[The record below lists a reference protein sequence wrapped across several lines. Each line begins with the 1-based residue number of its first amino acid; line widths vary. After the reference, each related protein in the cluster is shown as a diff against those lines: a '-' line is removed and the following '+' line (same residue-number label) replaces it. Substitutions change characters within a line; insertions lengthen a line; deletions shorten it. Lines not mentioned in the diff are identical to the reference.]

1 MNVTRIP
8 RFVSSAALAVIALAT
23 PPARAQQPAAPAQ
36 AAPAQPPAPR
46 VARIVA
52 EPATL
57 TLIAGQA
64 VPFSLTAYDSAGN
77 VIQNPPLR
85 TSGARNALR
94 YANGQLTGLQAGK
107 YEVVVTSVGGTNP
120 ARLTIPITVQWPPIA
135 QVEILPEPG
144 RLYAGVTLAH
154 RTRAVHADQSE
165 RKGAAITWRSSNAAV
180 ATVDRF
186 GNVTARRPGTVT
198 ISAEAEGVTSS
209 LQHTVVAN
217 PVANLTIDIEENSVR
232 TGDVVHLKATA
243 KRATGAAVG
252 DVPITWSYT
261 YAPDDTIAAPG
272 ATGVIDRGLFAA
284 EVPGRYTLLATAGVT
299 SARKVLDVRPR
310 DVRKRI
316 SVTGRGSINHVHTSD
331 LWPWTGKDGRDYALV
346 GTWGGDGWAYV
357 FDITNLGA
365 IVKTDSIKVDARV
378 INDVTVSPDGRYGA
392 LSREGASNR
401 VNGVVILDLANPAHP
416 KVAATFDQNLTGG
429 VHNMFATN
437 DHLFALSNGDKYVI
451 IDMKDISKPRFVS
464 EYDHPDSRVHDVWVH
479 DGVAY
484 SSEWGTGVVAVDVGN
499 GKWGGTLEKPK
510 LIATYPTTS
519 GATHEIFPYVQK
531 STGKVYL
538 FLGDEI
544 MSRQG
549 RVWEGTNYMPDLFG
563 DKPKAGGVP
572 QTSAGYTHIIDFT
585 DPKKPLNIAKY
596 HQEEFG
602 SHDIIV
608 EDDVMYQA
616 YYDGGLR
623 IVDVSGEL
631 VGNLAEQRREI
642 AVYKP
647 FDPQGYTANASFV
660 MNAMPWKGHILFT
673 DFNSGLWSA
682 KLEPRTQ
689 PLP

>member
-8 RFVSSAALAVIALAT
+8 RFVSLAALGTAIAVSASAALA
-23 PPARAQQPAAPAQ
+23 QQPAEPT
-36 AAPAQPPAPR
+36 PPR

-52 EPATL
+52 EPASL
-57 TLIAGQA
+57 TLVAGQSA
-64 VPFSLTAYDSAGN
+64 PLKITAYDSAGN
-77 VIQNPPLR
+77 VIESPMLR
-85 TSGARNALR
+85 SSGPRRVLR

-107 YEVVVTSVGGTNP
+107 YEIVLTSVGGTNP

-144 RLYAGVTLAH
+144 RLYTGVTLAH
-154 RTRAVHADQSE
+154 RARAVHADQTE
-165 RKGAAITWRSSNAAV
+165 RKDVTITWRSSNESI

-186 GNVTARRPGTVT
+186 GNVTARRPGAVT
-198 ISAEAEGVTSS
+198 ITAEAEGVSS
-209 LQHTVVAN
+209 QVRHTVAAN
-217 PVANLTIDIEENSVR
+217 PVANLTIDIAENTVR
-232 TGDVVHLKATA
+232 TGDVLHLKATA
-243 KRATGAAVG
+243 KRANGATIP

-261 YAPDDTIAAPG
+261 YVPDDTIAAPG
-272 ATGVIDRGLFAA
+272 ATGVIDRGLFTA
-284 EVPGRYTLLATAGVT
+284 EVPGRYTLLATAGPQT
-299 SARKVLDVRPR
+299 ARKVIDVETR
-310 DVRKRI
+310 DVRRRI
-316 SVTGRGSINHVHTSD
+316 SVTGRGSITNVHTSD

-346 GTWGGDGWAYV
+346 GTWGGDGWAYI
-357 FDITNLGA
+357 FDISNLGA

-416 KVAATFDQNLTGG
+416 KVAATFDQELTGG

-451 IDMKDISKPRFVS
+451 IDMKDIYQPKFAG
-464 EYDHPDSRVHDVWVH
+464 EYDHPNSRIHDVWVH
-479 DGVAY
+479 NGIAY

-499 GKWGGTLEKPK
+499 GKWGGTVEKPVF
-510 LIATYPTTS
+510 IASYPTTS

-544 MSRQG
+544 MSREG
-549 RVWEGTNYMPDLFG
+549 KVWEGTNYMADLFG
-563 DKPKAGGVP
+563 DTPKRGGVP

-585 DPKKPLNIAKY
+585 DPKNPKNIAKY

-623 IVDVSGEL
+623 VVDVSGEL

-647 FDPQGYTANASFV
+647 YDPQGFTANASFV

-682 KLEPRTQ
+682 KLEPKRDVV
-689 PLP
+689 P

>member
-1 MNVTRIP
+1 MNVTRIAQ
-8 RFVSSAALAVIALAT
+8 FVSTATVGVVLAT
-23 PPARAQQPAAPAQ
+23 ALPASALRAQQQ
-36 AAPAQPPAPR
+36 TQPAPTP

-52 EPATL
+52 EPASL
-57 TLIAGQA
+57 TLVAGQG
-64 VPFSLTAYDSAGN
+64 VPLKITAYDSAGN
-77 VIQNPPLR
+77 VIQNPMLR
-85 TSGARNALR
+85 SSGPRGVLR
-94 YANGQLTGLQAGK
+94 FSNGQLTGLKAGK
-107 YEVVVTSVGGTNP
+107 YEIVMTSVGGTKP
-120 ARLTIPITVQWPPIA
+120 AQLTIPITVQWPPIA

-154 RTRAVHADQSE
+154 RGRAVHADQTE
-165 RKGAAITWRSSNAAV
+165 RKGVVITWRSSNDAI

-186 GNVTARRPGTVT
+186 GNVTGRRPGAVT
-198 ISAEAEGVTSS
+198 ITADAEGVTS
-209 LQHTVVAN
+209 QIRHTVAAN
-217 PVANLTIDIEENSVR
+217 PAAALTIDVEENSVR
-232 TGDVVHLKATA
+232 TGDVLHLRATA
-243 KRATGAAVG
+243 KRSGGAAIT
-252 DVPITWSYT
+252 DMPITWSYT

-284 EVPGRYTLLATAGVT
+284 EVPGRYTLLATAGAL
-299 SARKVLDVRPR
+299 SARKVIDVRPR
-310 DVRKRI
+310 DVRRRI

-357 FDITNLGA
+357 FDISNLGA
-365 IVKTDSIKVDARV
+365 IAKTDSIKVDARV

-401 VNGVVILDLANPAHP
+401 VNGVVILDLANPGHP
-416 KVAATFDQNLTGG
+416 KIAATFDQELTGG

-451 IDMKDISKPRFVS
+451 IDMKDIYKPRYVS
-464 EYDHPDSRVHDVWVH
+464 EYNHPDSRVHDVWVN
-479 DGVAY
+479 DGIAY

-499 GKWGGTLEKPK
+499 GKWGGTIEKPK

-544 MSRQG
+544 MSREG
-549 RVWEGTNYMPDLFG
+549 RVWEGTNYMGDLFG
-563 DKPKAGGVP
+563 DKPKRGGVP

-585 DPKKPLNIAKY
+585 DPTNPKNIAKY

-602 SHDIIV
+602 SHDIV
-608 EDDVMYQA
+608 VQDDVMYQA

-647 FDPQGYTANASFV
+647 YDPEGFTANASFV

-682 KLEPRTQ
+682 KLEPKREVV
-689 PLP
+689 P

>member
-8 RFVSSAALAVIALAT
+8 RFVSITAFGIVAMSAPRAQ
-23 PPARAQQPAAPAQ
+23 AQQPAAPTQ
-36 AAPAQPPAPR
+36 AAPARPPTPR
-46 VARIVA
+46 VVRIVA
-52 EPATL
+52 EPANP

-64 VPFSLTAYDSAGN
+64 IAFKLTAYDSAGS
-77 VIQNPPLR
+77 VIENPPLR
-85 TSGARNALR
+85 SSGPRGVLR
-94 YANGQLTGLQAGK
+94 YANGQLTGMQAGK
-107 YEVVVTSVGGTNP
+107 YEVVVTAVGGTNP
-120 ARLTIPITVQWPPIA
+120 ARLTIPVTVQWPPIA
-135 QVEILPEPG
+135 QVEILPEAG

-154 RTRAVHADQSE
+154 RARAVHADQSE
-165 RKGAAITWRSSNAAV
+165 RKNVAVTWRSSNEAV
-180 ATVDRF
+180 AMVDRF
-186 GNVTARRPGTVT
+186 GNVTARRPGAVT
-198 ISAEAEGVTSS
+198 ITVEAEGASS
-209 LQHTVVAN
+209 SIRHTVVAN
-217 PVANLTIDIEENSVR
+217 PVTSLTIDIADNSVR
-232 TGDVVHLKATA
+232 TGDVIHLKATA
-243 KRATGAAVG
+243 KRAGGAAVA

-261 YAPDDTIAAPG
+261 YLPDDTIAAPG

-284 EVPGRYTLLATAGVT
+284 EVPGRYTLLASAGPSV
-299 SARKVLDVRPR
+299 ARKVLDVRPR

-357 FDITNLGA
+357 FDISNLGA

-416 KVAATFDQNLTGG
+416 KVAATFDQELTGG

-437 DHLFALSNGDKYVI
+437 DYLFALSNGDKYVI
-451 IDMKDISKPRFVS
+451 IDMKDIYKPTYKS
-464 EYDHPDSRVHDVWVH
+464 EYNHPDSRVHDVWVNN
-479 DGVAY
+479 GIAY

-499 GKWGGTLEKPK
+499 GKWGGTIEKPK

-544 MSRQG
+544 MSREG

-585 DPKKPLNIAKY
+585 DPKNPKNIAKY

-647 FDPQGYTANASFV
+647 YDPQGYTANASFV

-682 KLEPRTQ
+682 KLEPKTQ
-689 PLP
+689 PIP

>member
-1 MNVTRIP
+1 
-8 RFVSSAALAVIALAT
+8 
-23 PPARAQQPAAPAQ
+23 
-36 AAPAQPPAPR
+36 
-46 VARIVA
+46 
-52 EPATL
+52 
-57 TLIAGQA
+57 AGQS
-64 VPFSLTAYDSAGN
+64 VPLKITAYDAAGN
-77 VIQNPPLR
+77 VIANPPLR
-85 TSGARNALR
+85 SSGPRRVLR
-94 YANGQLTGLQAGK
+94 YSNGQLTGLQAGK
-107 YEVVVTSVGGTNP
+107 YEIVLTSVGGTDP
-120 ARLTIPITVQWPPIA
+120 ARLTIPITVQWPPIT

-144 RLYAGVTLAH
+144 RLYTGVTLAH
-154 RTRAVHADQSE
+154 RARAVHGDQTE
-165 RKGAAITWRSSNAAV
+165 RKDVAITWRSSNESI

-186 GNVTARRPGTVT
+186 GNVTARRPGAVT
-198 ISAEAEGVTSS
+198 ITALAEGVSS
-209 LQHTVVAN
+209 QIRHTVVAN
-217 PVANLTIDIEENSVR
+217 PIVSVTIDIAENTVR
-232 TGDVVHLKATA
+232 TGDVLHLKATA
-243 KRATGAAVG
+243 KRANGSTVP

-261 YAPDDTIAAPG
+261 YVPDDTIAAPG

-284 EVPGRYTLLATAGVT
+284 EVPGRYTLLATAGPQ
-299 SARKVLDVRPR
+299 SARKVLDVEPR
-310 DVRKRI
+310 DVRRRI
-316 SVTGRGSINHVHTSD
+316 SVTGRGSITNVHTSD

-416 KVAATFDQNLTGG
+416 KVAATFDQELTGG

-451 IDMKDISKPRFVS
+451 IDMKDIYKPKYLS
-464 EYDHPDSRVHDVWVH
+464 EYNHPDSRIHDVWVH
-479 DGVAY
+479 NGVAY

-499 GKWGGTLEKPK
+499 GKWGGTIEKPVF
-510 LIATYPTTS
+510 IASYPTTS
-519 GATHEIFPYVQK
+519 QATHEIFPYVQK

-544 MSRQG
+544 MSREG
-549 RVWEGTNYMPDLFG
+549 RVWEGTNYMADLFG
-563 DKPKAGGVP
+563 DTPKRGGVP

-585 DPKKPLNIAKY
+585 DPKNPKNIAKY

-647 FDPQGYTANASFV
+647 YDPQGFTANASFV

-682 KLEPRTQ
+682 KLEPKREVV
-689 PLP
+689 P